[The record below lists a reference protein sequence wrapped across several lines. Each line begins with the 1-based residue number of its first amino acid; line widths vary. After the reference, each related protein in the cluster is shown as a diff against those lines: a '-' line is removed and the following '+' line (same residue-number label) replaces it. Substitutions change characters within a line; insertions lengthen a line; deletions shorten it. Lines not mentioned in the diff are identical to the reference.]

1 MVKVDHKN
9 SIDGL
14 EMDQRSLRKDHEYIL
29 DKVKTIEESL
39 PLMLREMIDYYI
51 DKQLKDTLD
60 QFVKK

>member
-1 MVKVDHKN
+1 MKVDHKH
-9 SIDGL
+9 SLDGL

-39 PLMLREMIDYYI
+39 PLMMREMIDYYI

-60 QFVKK
+60 QFVRK